1 MTSSNVIELKV
12 SMLMNLKNFN
22 VNELKLPMVM
32 N

>member
-22 VNELKLPMVM
+22 VNEFKLPMVM